1 MVPAVLPLADLG
13 KLQGMKAGMQ
23 EPISMI
29 DGKTWNGAK
38 AYKVFDFSFIFLVC
52 FVHFYLI
59 LFYFYLSFLV
69 VFFWHSIFSTPKKL
83 PAVDFFLSA

>member
-38 AYKVFDFSFIFLVC
+38 AYKV
-52 FVHFYLI
+52 
-59 LFYFYLSFLV
+59 
-69 VFFWHSIFSTPKKL
+69 
-83 PAVDFFLSA
+83 